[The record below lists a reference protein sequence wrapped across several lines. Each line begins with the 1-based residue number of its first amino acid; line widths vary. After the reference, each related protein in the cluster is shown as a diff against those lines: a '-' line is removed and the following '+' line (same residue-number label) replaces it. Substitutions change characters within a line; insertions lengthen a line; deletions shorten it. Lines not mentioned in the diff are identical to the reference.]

1 MALNKDGHWIVRHG
15 IHLHGR
21 TVQTSVMPHFFD
33 TTTSRVSWLRSLQD
47 TIYQWQHPT
56 CFSSFSLYRV
66 IYCNWDSFRFFSL
79 AGGFHPFPFYFYDM
93 IMRGS
98 LLIYFSYVVHFV
110 CFSFFFYSCL
120 TRGLIYL
127 EGFVF
132 ICPTYKYVW
141 IFTET
146 LCVFFYLVRGLIFF
160 DAAFFFNFHLFIL
173 LRYYWCIGGLRYTMS
188 VVFVVRIHFL
198 FDAIIWQHDPGACHS
213 ISFPLSHLGIMGI
226 SSAIMMIPE
235 KKKTKKKMMRK
246 NCTE

>member
-1 MALNKDGHWIVRHG
+1 MALNKDGHWIVRHS

-21 TVQTSVMPHFFD
+21 TVQTSVMPLFSD

-47 TIYQWQHPT
+47 GATVYTIYQWQHPT

-79 AGGFHPFPFYFYDM
+79 AGGFHPYPFYFYDM

-110 CFSFFFYSCL
+110 CFSFFYSCL

-160 DAAFFFNFHLFIL
+160 DAAFFFKFSFIYSSSLLLMYWWVALHYVCSVCRKDSFSFRRYHLTT
-173 LRYYWCIGGLRYTMS
+173 RSWCLPFY
-188 VVFVVRIHFL
+188 
-198 FDAIIWQHDPGACHS
+198 
-213 ISFPLSHLGIMGI
+213 
-226 SSAIMMIPE
+226 
-235 KKKTKKKMMRK
+235 
-246 NCTE
+246 